1 MKGRSKRLAGR
12 GERGGG
18 GGEGARLRMLR
29 EGHRALTPER
39 WQREEGELR
48 VETGKTAPTQ

>member
-18 GGEGARLRMLR
+18 GGESARLRMLR

-48 VETGKTAPTQ
+48 VEAGKTAPTQ